1 MMNQLVRLGEAF
13 PNGLWV
19 AIGLLLCL
27 SADGAS
33 GAPAR
38 KPAGPT
44 DCASAANKNIP
55 PCALETG
62 KVTVF
67 WPKRGLTDKLA
78 RTFNSKIEVWI
89 DKVKAGIVLGDV
101 PLVLSLPNGPHKLE
115 LKVHDD
121 YLENIR
127 PIRETE
133 ITVSAQQPLYF
144 QIVDQGVSIVAREL
158 DAPTAQAIL
167 FKPNAYPSL
176 AVPGSDMKTPT
187 GDGTLYV
194 YWPKPTLGLGFLD
207 KYSTDMPVL
216 LDGKRVGAAKLGE
229 YLVLKTPPGEHTLE
243 VDAGSLRSGRNK
255 EGFIIGAGGTRYFRI
270 ENQDAVR
277 MFEDSAEE
285 AAVYAKGLGFVV
297 AASELNA
304 PPAQA
309 VLPVNVPSAATPQAV
324 LPVNVPSTATPQAVF
339 PVNAPSAATPQAPV
353 AALSAKEPKGKPN
366 ASPSLAAST
375 AAAGNATI
383 TPSASGTV
391 YLYWPKPF
399 GFGFLDQYATD
410 LPVFLNGKRIGAVK
424 MGEYLAFKIP
434 PGEHALGL
442 DAGLPGGRLVKR
454 DFILGA
460 GSTTHF
466 HVEHQD
472 AVRMVEDSPE
482 EAADNAKGLKQ
493 RDVAVQ

>member
-1 MMNQLVRLGEAF
+1 VA
-13 PNGLWV
+13 

-27 SADGAS
+27 SADGACA
-33 GAPAR
+33 APAR
-38 KPAGPT
+38 KASGPT

-67 WPKRGLTDKLA
+67 WPKRGLTDRLA

-101 PLVLSLPNGPHKLE
+101 PLTLSLPNGPHKLE

-127 PIRETE
+127 PVKEAE
-133 ITVSAQQPLYF
+133 ITVSAQQPLYL

-158 DAPTAQAIL
+158 DAPTAQAVL
-167 FKPNAYPSL
+167 FKSGAYPSL
-176 AVPGSDMKTPT
+176 AVPAGNDSKTASAE
-187 GDGTLYV
+187 GTIYL

-207 KYSTDMPVL
+207 KFATDIPVL
-216 LDGKRVGAAKLGE
+216 LDGRRVGAAKLGE
-229 YLVLKTPPGEHTLE
+229 HLVLKTPPGEHTLE
-243 VDAGSLRSGRNK
+243 LYTGSSHGGQHK
-255 EGFIIGAGGTRYFRI
+255 EGFILGAGGTRYFHI

-277 MFEDSAEE
+277 MFEDSPEE
-285 AAVYAKGLGFVV
+285 AAVYAKDLGFVV

-304 PPAQA
+304 PPAVLPVNVPSTAAPQA
-309 VLPVNVPSAATPQAV
+309 VFPVNVPSTAAPQAVFPVNVPSAATPQA
-324 LPVNVPSTATPQAVF
+324 
-339 PVNAPSAATPQAPV
+339 PV
-353 AALSAKEPKGKPN
+353 AAVSGKEPKGKPN

-375 AAAGNATI
+375 AAAGNGVM

-391 YLYWPKPF
+391 YLYWPKPI
-399 GFGFLDQYATD
+399 GFGFLDQFAAD
-410 LPVFLNGKRIGAVK
+410 LPVFLDGKRIGAVK

-434 PGEHALGL
+434 PGEHAMGL
-442 DAGLPGGRLVKR
+442 DAGLPNRRLVKR
-454 DFILGA
+454 DFILAA
-460 GSTTHF
+460 GSATHF
-466 HVEHQD
+466 HVENQD

-482 EAADNAKGLKQ
+482 EAADNVKGLKQ
-493 RDVAVQ
+493 REVAVQ